1 MNALLSIKFLLVY
14 WVLVA
19 ALYGCREFKG
29 SSIKEFIPGT
39 YIRYSVHEFGH
50 EYDTLVISLQNESS
64 DEYSILRKWKYERV
78 LDGVPLAP
86 EYKQVLSTGYYKDV
100 TKLLEVRKSGEV
112 YSFDPK
118 QRKLFN
124 GTINYQKL

>member
-1 MNALLSIKFLLVY
+1 MNAFLSIKFLLVY

-19 ALYGCREFKG
+19 ALYGCREFKQI
-29 SSIKEFIPGT
+29 SIREFIPGT

-50 EYDTLVISLQNESS
+50 EYDTIVITLQNETA
-64 DEYSILRKWKYERV
+64 DQYSILRKWKYERV

-86 EYKQVLSTGYYKDV
+86 EYKQVFSTGYYHENK
-100 TKLLEVRKSGEV
+100 KLLEVIKSGEV
-112 YSFDPK
+112 YSFNPQ

-124 GTINYQKL
+124 GKINYQKL